1 MARVRW
7 VAIIFGSVLVLG
19 VAGAVVAVAS
29 RESDT
34 AFLYAQEHPR
44 TLEPQAME
52 AAVRKGPDPVPGGGR
67 APSTRAKCRPGGN
80 GPERN
85 PWSCTVS
92 YASGNDVRYRVIV
105 SANGDFHGVDPT
117 NQYVITGHVAG
128 PAPPLGG

>member
-1 MARVRW
+1 MRLTAL
-7 VAIIFGSVLVLG
+7 LVIAVVVVG

-67 APSTRAKCRPGGN
+67 AQSTRAKCHPGGH

-85 PWSCTVS
+85 PWTCTVG
-92 YASGNDVRYRVIV
+92 YASGNEVRY
-105 SANGDFHGVDPT
+105 A
-117 NQYVITGHVAG
+117 
-128 PAPPLGG
+128 